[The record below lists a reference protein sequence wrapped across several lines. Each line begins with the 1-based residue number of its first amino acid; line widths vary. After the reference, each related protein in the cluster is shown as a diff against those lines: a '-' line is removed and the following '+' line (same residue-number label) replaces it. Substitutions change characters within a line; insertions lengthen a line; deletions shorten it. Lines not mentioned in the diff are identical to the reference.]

1 LPQARWRRRL
11 YDQARPAL
19 LTPSIGRRSE
29 EATRLAI
36 ESVENGWGEPF
47 GAVIVK
53 GGEIIGRGQ
62 NRVLLTGC
70 PVHHAE
76 ITAIMAASETLNP
89 KAQTGSEDD
98 VGTTLQMIATAPDS
112 PEPVP

>member
-1 LPQARWRRRL
+1 
-11 YDQARPAL
+11 
-19 LTPSIGRRSE
+19 
-29 EATRLAI
+29 
-36 ESVENGWGEPF
+36 
-47 GAVIVK
+47 
-53 GGEIIGRGQ
+53 
-62 NRVLLTGC
+62 
-70 PVHHAE
+70 VHHAE